1 MRMDPVDVKI
11 LGILQKDG
19 RLSNL
24 ELADM
29 VALSPSACHRRVK
42 LLEESGY
49 IDGYHA
55 ALNAK
60 KLGFDIQA
68 LVNLNIGQ
76 VSEAE
81 HNYFTREIS
90 LMPEVVSAYIVTG
103 ETNYV
108 LHVRTRDF
116 EAFSQF
122 VVNRLNKLKGVTR
135 IYSQIVLSELKS
147 LGARVPL

>member
-11 LGILQKDG
+11 LGILQRNG

-55 ALNAK
+55 VLNAK

-68 LVNLNIGQ
+68 LIDLNIGQ
-76 VSEAE
+76 LSEAE
-81 HNYFTREIS
+81 HEYFTREIG

-108 LHVRTRDF
+108 LLVRTRDF
-116 EAFSQF
+116 EEFSQF
-122 VVNRLNKLKGVTR
+122 VVNRLNKLKGVTK
-135 IYSQIVLSELKS
+135 ICSQIVLSELKPLS
-147 LGARVPL
+147 GRVPL

>member
-42 LLEESGY
+42 LLEENGY

-76 VSEAE
+76 ISEAE

-122 VVNRLNKLKGVTR
+122 VVNRLNNLKDVTKM
-135 IYSQIVLSELKS
+135 YSQIVLSELKS

>member
-42 LLEESGY
+42 LLEENGY

-76 VSEAE
+76 ISEAE

-122 VVNRLNKLKGVTR
+122 VVNRLNKLKGVTK

>member
-1 MRMDPVDVKI
+1 MRMDPIDLKI
-11 LGILQKDG
+11 LGILQKNG

-24 ELADM
+24 ELADL

-42 LLEESGY
+42 LLEETGY

-76 VSEAE
+76 ISEAE

-122 VVNRLNKLKGVTR
+122 VVNRLNKLKGVTK
-135 IYSQIVLSELKS
+135 IYSQIVLSELKPLS
-147 LGARVPL
+147 ARVPL

>member
-1 MRMDPVDVKI
+1 MRMDPVDIKI
-11 LGILQKDG
+11 LGILQRDG

-42 LLEESGY
+42 LLEENGY

-55 ALNAK
+55 TLNAK

-76 VSEAE
+76 LSEAQ
-81 HNYFTREIS
+81 HNYFTREIG

-108 LHVRTRDF
+108 LHVRTRNF
-116 EAFSQF
+116 EEFSRF
-122 VVNRLNKLKGVTR
+122 VVNRLNKLKGVTK
-135 IYSQIVLSELKS
+135 IYSQIVLDELKS

>member
-1 MRMDPVDVKI
+1 MDPVDVKI
-11 LGILQKDG
+11 LGLLQKNG

-42 LLEESGY
+42 LLEENGY

-76 VSEAE
+76 ISEAE
-81 HNYFTREIS
+81 HNYFTREIG

-122 VVNRLNKLKGVTR
+122 IVNRLNKLKGVTK

-147 LGARVPL
+147 LNMRVPL

>member
-1 MRMDPVDVKI
+1 MDSVDLKI
-11 LGILQKDG
+11 LGILQRNG
-19 RLSNL
+19 HLSNL
-24 ELADM
+24 ELADL

-42 LLEESGY
+42 LLEDSGY

-55 ALNAK
+55 ALNPK
-60 KLGFDIQA
+60 KLGFDILA

-76 VSEAE
+76 INDAT
-81 HNYFTREIS
+81 HRYLTHEIS
-90 LMPEVVSAYIVTG
+90 LMPEVIGAYIVTG

-122 VVNRLNKLKGVTR
+122 IVNRLNKLKGVTK

-147 LGARVPL
+147 LSMQVPL

>member
-1 MRMDPVDVKI
+1 MDPIDLKI
-11 LGILQKDG
+11 LSLLQHDG

-24 ELADM
+24 ELADQ

-42 LLEESGY
+42 LLEENGY

-55 ALNAK
+55 TLNSK

-68 LVNLNIGQ
+68 LVMLN
-76 VSEAE
+76 VSQISDNT
-81 HNYFTREIS
+81 HRYITDEIS
-90 LMPEVVSAYIVTG
+90 RMPEVVGAYIVTG

-108 LHVRTRDF
+108 LMVRTRNF

-122 VVNRLNKLKGVTR
+122 VVNRLNKLRGVTK
-135 IYSQIVLSELKS
+135 IHSQIMLSELKS
-147 LGARVPL
+147 PGARVPL

>member
-1 MRMDPVDVKI
+1 MDPVDVKI

-42 LLEESGY
+42 LLEENGY

-76 VSEAE
+76 ISEAE

-122 VVNRLNKLKGVTR
+122 VVNRLNKLKGVTK

>member
-1 MRMDPVDVKI
+1 MDIKI
-11 LGILQKDG
+11 LGILQRDG

-42 LLEESGY
+42 LLEENGY

-55 ALNAK
+55 TLNAK

-76 VSEAE
+76 LSEAQ
-81 HNYFTREIS
+81 HNYFTREIG

-108 LHVRTRDF
+108 LHVRTRNF
-116 EAFSQF
+116 EEFSRF
-122 VVNRLNKLKGVTR
+122 VVNRLNKLKGVTK
-135 IYSQIVLSELKS
+135 IYSQIVLDELKS

>member
-1 MRMDPVDVKI
+1 MDPVDVKI

-42 LLEESGY
+42 LLEENGY

-76 VSEAE
+76 ISEAE
-81 HNYFTREIS
+81 HNYFTREIG

-122 VVNRLNKLKGVTR
+122 IVNRLNKLKGVTK

>member
-42 LLEESGY
+42 LLEENGY

-76 VSEAE
+76 ISEAE
-81 HNYFTREIS
+81 HNYYTREIS

-122 VVNRLNKLKGVTR
+122 VVNRLNKLKGVTK

>member
-11 LGILQKDG
+11 LGLLQKNG

-42 LLEESGY
+42 LLEENGY

-76 VSEAE
+76 ISEAE
-81 HNYFTREIS
+81 HNYFTREIG

-122 VVNRLNKLKGVTR
+122 IVNRLNKLKGVTK

-147 LGARVPL
+147 LSMQVPL

>member
-1 MRMDPVDVKI
+1 MDPVDVKI
-11 LGILQKDG
+11 LGLLQKNG

-42 LLEESGY
+42 LLEENGY

-76 VSEAE
+76 ISEAE
-81 HNYFTREIS
+81 HNYFTHEIG

-122 VVNRLNKLKGVTR
+122 IVNRLNKLKGVTK

-147 LGARVPL
+147 LNMRVPL

>member
-42 LLEESGY
+42 LLEENGY

-68 LVNLNIGQ
+68 LVNLNISQ

-122 VVNRLNKLKGVTR
+122 VVNRLNKLKGVTK